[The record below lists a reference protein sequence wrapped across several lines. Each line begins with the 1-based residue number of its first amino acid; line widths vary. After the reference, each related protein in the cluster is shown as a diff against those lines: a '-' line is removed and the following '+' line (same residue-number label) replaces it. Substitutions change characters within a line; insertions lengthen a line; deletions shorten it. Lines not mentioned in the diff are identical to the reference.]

1 MNHRGNKINILNTH
15 TYKYVNNINKINM
28 FKLTIYI
35 YFRLILLMFQKQD
48 QSTKCSQTAM
58 TNAYL
63 AAKTDMSIRRAAQQ
77 YGVPFQTLRDRIAGD
92 IDLECCTMG
101 AIPLFSLGEEARFVS
116 HLKEMANIGYGYSR
130 QEVVDVA
137 SNFAVHLNKRTRDN
151 PMSLKWFYS
160 FLGRWPELKVIKPRS
175 LEISRA
181 KSATIENVDK
191 YFEEL
196 KNVMEKYDLIDKP
209 HLIFNIDEKGITI
222 NHSPPRVVTGSEMHP
237 QAVTSGKSSTITI
250 LACGN
255 AIGNSIPPY
264 FVFPGA
270 RMGDDLLQGS
280 SPGTEGTVSESGWSN
295 SGIFIDY
302 LKSHFTKYVNV
313 QN

>member
-1 MNHRGNKINILNTH
+1 
-15 TYKYVNNINKINM
+15 
-28 FKLTIYI
+28 
-35 YFRLILLMFQKQD
+35 
-48 QSTKCSQTAM
+48 M

-101 AIPLFSLGEEARFVS
+101 AIPLFSLGEEARLVS

-222 NHSPPRVVTGSEMHP
+222 NHSPPTCCYR
-237 QAVTSGKSSTITI
+237 Q
-250 LACGN
+250 
-255 AIGNSIPPY
+255 
-264 FVFPGA
+264 
-270 RMGDDLLQGS
+270 
-280 SPGTEGTVSESGWSN
+280 
-295 SGIFIDY
+295 
-302 LKSHFTKYVNV
+302 
-313 QN
+313 

>member
-1 MNHRGNKINILNTH
+1 
-15 TYKYVNNINKINM
+15 
-28 FKLTIYI
+28 
-35 YFRLILLMFQKQD
+35 
-48 QSTKCSQTAM
+48 M

-63 AAKTDMSIRRAAQQ
+63 AAKTDMSIRRAAHQ
-77 YGVPFQTLRDRIAGD
+77 YGVPFQTLRDRMAGD

-101 AIPLFSLGEEARFVS
+101 TIPLSSLGEELRLVS

-137 SNFAVHLNKRTRDN
+137 SNFAVHLNKRTKDN
-151 PMSLKWFYS
+151 PLSLKWFYS

-175 LEISRA
+175 LKISRA

-222 NHSPPRVVTGSEMHP
+222 NHSPPTCCYR
-237 QAVTSGKSSTITI
+237 Q
-250 LACGN
+250 
-255 AIGNSIPPY
+255 
-264 FVFPGA
+264 
-270 RMGDDLLQGS
+270 
-280 SPGTEGTVSESGWSN
+280 
-295 SGIFIDY
+295 
-302 LKSHFTKYVNV
+302 
-313 QN
+313 

>member
-77 YGVPFQTLRDRIAGD
+77 YGVLFQTLRDRIAGD

-130 QEVVDVA
+130 QEVVDVT

-160 FLGRWPELKVIKPRS
+160 FLGRLPELCH
-175 LEISRA
+175 
-181 KSATIENVDK
+181 KS
-191 YFEEL
+191 
-196 KNVMEKYDLIDKP
+196 
-209 HLIFNIDEKGITI
+209 
-222 NHSPPRVVTGSEMHP
+222 
-237 QAVTSGKSSTITI
+237 
-250 LACGN
+250 
-255 AIGNSIPPY
+255 
-264 FVFPGA
+264 
-270 RMGDDLLQGS
+270 
-280 SPGTEGTVSESGWSN
+280 
-295 SGIFIDY
+295 
-302 LKSHFTKYVNV
+302 
-313 QN
+313 